1 MFLCANLS
9 AIHWQYWSWYPEQM
23 GTAGKILRWMEE
35 TDQCPD
41 TREWRPPQRPLCISG
56 QIPRKHKFA
65 RFLWRQTCWREQMLS
80 WCKSALVCKSITVPR
95 TSQFYVRGKSSPH
108 GSISVSCQSQWVL
121 SFRSGSTPVNSL
133 RRAAA
138 KLLLRSCSS
147 DVTAQPGGRSPK
159 EPLAAASIVHHP
171 SDLTQEQ
178 TSLGSLPPSWRGLS
192 RKQKPPAQ
200 ENISVIKGLA
210 CSLRMLPFLSVAAEL
225 MYYSHSPSCP
235 DMSLAGSFL
244 YCASLGEKVGLG
256 CASAPINQN
265 SSVSSV
271 LQPGS
276 WLPFAFFFFFI
287 LICYSETDPDGSPG
301 LRRDP
306 LSSGQSPVRQCLLGA
321 ASACPATGD
330 TAVMPPRT
338 LQKQQRHLP
347 GNTGAQEKGVFPF

>member
-1 MFLCANLS
+1 
-9 AIHWQYWSWYPEQM
+9 
-23 GTAGKILRWMEE
+23 
-35 TDQCPD
+35 
-41 TREWRPPQRPLCISG
+41 
-56 QIPRKHKFA
+56 
-65 RFLWRQTCWREQMLS
+65 MLS

-108 GSISVSCQSQWVL
+108 GPISVSCQSRWVL

-133 RRAAA
+133 RAAA

-235 DMSLAGSFL
+235 DMSLAGRFL

-276 WLPFAFFFFFI
+276 WLPFAFFFFNMLFRDR
-287 LICYSETDPDGSPG
+287 SWREPWAPQGSPELG
-301 LRRDP
+301 AGPGEAMSARGCVSVPCDGRHGRNATKDTAETAEASAREHR
-306 LSSGQSPVRQCLLGA
+306 SSGEG
-321 ASACPATGD
+321 
-330 TAVMPPRT
+330 
-338 LQKQQRHLP
+338 
-347 GNTGAQEKGVFPF
+347 GVSFLMRCSLVVEQIFPFKGTKPSK